1 MNDYNLNA
9 TPKFA
14 QITGEPGQEVNLI
27 YETTALSGL
36 SLIIHSLNGLF
47 NNQEATLAVSNDGVE
62 WIDMKTIT
70 LDAGTDTVTRSYN
83 DVNQSVLGSVLMFQK
98 MKVSVPSLGSNIVAQ
113 LIILV
118 DNDGIISRH
127 HCLCLMNYLY
137 VVTF

>member
-9 TPKFA
+9 TPKYA
-14 QITGEPGQEVNLI
+14 EITGEPNEEVSLI

-62 WIDMKTIT
+62 WINMKTIT
-70 LDAGTDTVTRSYN
+70 LEAGADTVNRSYN

-98 MKVSVPSLGSNIVAQ
+98 LRVTVPSLGSN
-113 LIILV
+113 
-118 DNDGIISRH
+118 
-127 HCLCLMNYLY
+127 
-137 VVTF
+137 VVTQLLISGR

>member
-14 QITGEPGQEVNLI
+14 QITGEPDQEVNLI

-47 NNQEATLAVSNDGVE
+47 NNQEAALAVSNDGVE

-83 DVNQSVLGSVLMFQK
+83 DVNQSVLGSALMFQK
-98 MKVSVPSLGSNIVAQ
+98 IESDCAKFRKQHNRTIDYFRSL
-113 LIILV
+113 
-118 DNDGIISRH
+118 
-127 HCLCLMNYLY
+127 M
-137 VVTF
+137 